1 MRVGAPTADGKSAAA
16 SAADPKKA
24 AATAHTQPTA
34 SAARL
39 ELAPTLG
46 TFRPDQILAYDLS
59 VEARNLLSAQQKYHM
74 EAALAG
80 GVTRL
85 TLPDYVSPSEE
96 PVTLQARFPT
106 SRSG

>member
-1 MRVGAPTADGKSAAA
+1 
-16 SAADPKKA
+16 
-24 AATAHTQPTA
+24 
-34 SAARL
+34 
-39 ELAPTLG
+39 
-46 TFRPDQILAYDLS
+46 
-59 VEARNLLSAQQKYHM
+59 M